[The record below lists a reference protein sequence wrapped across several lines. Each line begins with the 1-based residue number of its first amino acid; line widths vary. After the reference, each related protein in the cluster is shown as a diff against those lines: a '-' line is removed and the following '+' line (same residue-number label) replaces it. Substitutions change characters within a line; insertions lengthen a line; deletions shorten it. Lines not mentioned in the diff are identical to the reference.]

1 LALFNAQS
9 SILMVGGFG
18 NLRGRIEMWNVA
30 TNALIST
37 FDAPDSTDVKWSPDG
52 QHILTTTCAPRLRSD
67 NMLCTVPGWLCSRIY
82 YV

>member
-1 LALFNAQS
+1 
-9 SILMVGGFG
+9 MVGGFG

-67 NMLCTVPGWLCSRIY
+67 NIVCTVPGRLCIRIY
-82 YV
+82 YIAYTHKVHGIL